1 MILAIDV
8 GNTHVVV
15 GVMEDLETK
24 YSFRLQ
30 TDPKRTDAEYA
41 VLMHQTL
48 KLAGYGPTELEG
60 AIISSVV
67 PPVTALLENAVKL
80 VCGCDAMV
88 IGPHLDTGLKIHI
101 DDPSSLGAD
110 LLVGAVAAL
119 HKYPAPLIIVD
130 MGTATTVTCVDKS
143 GAFVGGSILAGVKL
157 SLNAL
162 SGGTSL
168 LPNGDLNYSGKAIG
182 ANTMDCIRSGAVYG
196 TAGMLDGLIERMDKE
211 LGGNATVVA
220 CGGLAPAIV
229 PHCKHEMHLEDDLLL
244 YGLGLIYRRNADK

>member
-48 KLAGYGPTELEG
+48 KLAGYVPTELEG

-67 PPVTALLENAVKL
+67 PPVTALLEKAVKL

-101 DDPSSLGAD
+101 DDPSTLGAD

-119 HKYPAPLIIVD
+119 DKYPAPIIIVD

-143 GAFVGGSILAGVKL
+143 RR
-157 SLNAL
+157 
-162 SGGTSL
+162 L
-168 LPNGDLNYSGKAIG
+168 LF
-182 ANTMDCIRSGAVYG
+182 MVIRIPVTESV
-196 TAGMLDGLIERMDKE
+196 
-211 LGGNATVVA
+211 
-220 CGGLAPAIV
+220 
-229 PHCKHEMHLEDDLLL
+229 LL
-244 YGLGLIYRRNADK
+244 